1 MLKTRFLGAVAA
13 LVLSAGVASAADL
26 YRPAPVATPVA
37 PTLIPGYIWTG
48 GFVGVHAGYGWAD
61 FDGTKRFRGKG
72 DADGFLAGVHG
83 GFNWQ
88 YNALVVGADTNW
100 SWTDFSGRSTFNGRN
115 RNRGVRNE
123 VNWAGDV
130 RGRLG
135 FAFDRFHLYG
145 AAGVAFADIDVRG
158 LRRNAGDTKT
168 GWTAGLGAEFA
179 VTNNFIVGA
188 EWKYSDYG
196 RVRSGDVTTNALL
209 LKASWK
215 F

>member
-1 MLKTRFLGAVAA
+1 MIKNRLLGTVAA
-13 LVLSAGVASAADL
+13 LVISTGVASAADL
-26 YRPAPVATPVA
+26 YVPPPSAPVAPILLPAYV
-37 PTLIPGYIWTG
+37 WTG
-48 GFVGVHAGYGWAD
+48 GFVGVHAGYGWGD
-61 FDGTKRFRGKG
+61 INGRRFRGR
-72 DADGFLAGVHG
+72 DLDGFLAGVHG

-100 SWTDFSGRSTFNGRN
+100 SWTGLDGKGGRRAGAADI
-115 RNRGVRNE
+115 
-123 VNWAGDV
+123 NWAGDL

-145 AAGVAFADIDVRG
+145 AAGLAVADIDVRWF
-158 LRRNAGDTKT
+158 RARNRGSTET

-179 VTNNFIVGA
+179 VTNNVVLGA

-196 RVRSGDVTTNALL
+196 RVRGVDVSSNVFQLR
-209 LKASWK
+209 ASYK